1 MFALMTC
8 RFAFRSLLLTTFA
21 ELAGLVWVTSTARAE
36 TEPRIALVM
45 GVGDYGS
52 TQFRSLPGIDKDLER
67 METALSK
74 AGFEVTVVSNPSLG
88 RAEDAVE
95 IFGAKLKTLTSKKKG
110 VGLFFFSG
118 HGGEFE
124 GKNYLIPKGA
134 RIGDIRDIKE
144 QALPAQRV
152 LHRMESAGTRVRL
165 LFLDCCRNDMTKAAT
180 ETGLAPMTARGTF
193 IGFATGSDMT
203 SAASSEG
210 SPYTTVLSRRLLTP
224 GVSINDMHTQLTK
237 EVEDITREAG
247 DEQTPF
253 QYSGLN
259 STFFFVPVT
268 PQVTPST
275 PSVVSPREPSAPSPT
290 ASRAVTQSST
300 TPKPTPEKRRP
311 VQMSLRHRKIADEPL
326 GDYFVGRRV
335 HQTHARCWGYV
346 RRPQQSWNTAQLAIF
361 DETKKLAPDNETLS
375 PGSDNNY
382 EYILYGE
389 FSGRNILDPTT
400 QRSLPEFVLKSY
412 ELVSTNPS
420 PMRENIS
427 NIESKGKK

>member
-1 MFALMTC
+1 MTSRFALS
-8 RFAFRSLLLTTFA
+8 SLLLTTFA
-21 ELAGLVWVTSTARAE
+21 EITILACVTSTGMAE

-45 GVGDYGS
+45 GVGDYGH

-67 METALSK
+67 METALRK
-74 AGFEVTVVSNPSLG
+74 VGFEVTVVSNPRLG
-88 RAEDAVE
+88 GAEDAIE

-144 QALPAQRV
+144 QALSAQRV

-165 LFLDCCRNDMTKAAT
+165 VFLDCCRNDLTKAAT

-193 IGFATGSDMT
+193 IGFATGSDKT

-259 STFFFVPVT
+259 STFFFVPAT
-268 PQVTPST
+268 RQVLPST
-275 PSVVSPREPSAPSPT
+275 SSVVSPRESSAPTPT
-290 ASRAVTQSST
+290 ASPATPRPL
-300 TPKPTPEKRRP
+300 TPKPTPERNTP
-311 VQMSLRHRKIADEPL
+311 VHMSFRHGKIADEPP
-326 GDYFVGRRV
+326 GDYFIGRRAY
-335 HQTHARCWGYV
+335 QTNSKCWGYV
-346 RRPQQSWNTAQLAIF
+346 RQPQQPWKSARLVIF
-361 DETKKLAPDNETLS
+361 DETQKLAPDNEQLNY
-375 PGSDNNY
+375 GFDNNW
-382 EYILYGE
+382 EYILYGK
-389 FSGRNILDPTT
+389 FSGQNVLDPAIK
-400 QRSLPEFVLKSY
+400 RSLPEFALKSY

-420 PMRENIS
+420 PMRENQS
-427 NIESKGKK
+427 NIEAKGKR